1 MISRWEKIFL
11 GLSVLLAAATG
22 LTYAWMKFFM
32 KTADPISV
40 VNHPWQPVV
49 LSAHVLA
56 APLLLFALGLIAR
69 DHILGRF
76 RDPRSGKARP
86 SGLLGVLAMVPMV
99 ATGYLTQVLTSA
111 EGRRTMG
118 LVHLGAGLGFLAAYA
133 YHVRWRGRRAAAD
146 GHGEEESAAPGS
158 VEPRAGP
165 AAGSEGSRRLP
176 LT

>member
-133 YHVRWRGRRAAAD
+133 FHVVRWRGRRAAAD
-146 GHGEEESAAPGS
+146 GHGDGESALPGRPKLGAESAA
-158 VEPRAGP
+158 
-165 AAGSEGSRRLP
+165 GSRPLP
-176 LT
+176 LA